1 MYVNEYLSKLPR
13 DQKVTFVIG
22 RAVQEGALEFY
33 HFEYRTAP
41 IRPAWEWG
49 LHGEIWDG
57 YIVLNAD
64 HPPVSIEP
72 AWHNWYKNG
81 DLSCALVTT
90 EADLRKM
97 YSERQ
102 AADMIKYY
110 HENVVMKGG
119 K

>member
-1 MYVNEYLSKLPR
+1 MYVNEYLAKLPEN
-13 DQKVTFVIG
+13 QQVTFVIG

-41 IRPAWEWG
+41 VRAAWEWA
-49 LHGEIWDG
+49 LKEETWDG

-72 AWHNWYKNG
+72 AWHNWYKKG
-81 DLSCALVTT
+81 HLSCALITT
-90 EADLRKM
+90 EADLRTM

-110 HENVVMKGG
+110 HETVTLEGG